1 MDLSVALYLLLLA
14 AVGASRLIELRIS
27 RRNQQRLAAQG
38 VVKIAERHFHWMV
51 LLHAG
56 VLAGAG
62 LEVVL
67 LRRPFIAALA
77 APMTV
82 LFVLAGGM
90 RWWVIRTLAGH
101 WNVQVMASA
110 GLGAVTS
117 GPYRWIRHPNYSAVY
132 VEMIVL
138 PLIHTAWITAMVAAL
153 GNAWILARRVAVEE
167 SVLLAD
173 PAYRAAM
180 GAKPRFLP
188 GLF

>member
-1 MDLSVALYLLLLA
+1 MDLSVPPYLFLLT
-14 AVGASRLIELRIS
+14 AVGAGRLMEMRLS

-38 VVKIAERHFHWMV
+38 VVKVSEPHFCWMV

-56 VLAGAG
+56 VLVGAA

-67 LRRPFIAALA
+67 LRRPFIAMLGVPMAL
-77 APMTV
+77 
-82 LFVLAGGM
+82 LFVLANGM

-117 GPYRWIRHPNYSAVY
+117 GPYRWIRHPNYLAVY
-132 VEMIVL
+132 IEMVAL
-138 PLIHTAWITAMVAAL
+138 PLIHTAWLTAIVAAL
-153 GNAWILARRVAVEE
+153 GNAWVLARRVAVED

>member
-1 MDLSVALYLLLLA
+1 MDVSVPLYLCLLG
-14 AVGASRLIELRIS
+14 AVGAGRLVEMRIS
-27 RRNQQRLAAQG
+27 RRNQRRLAAQG
-38 VVKIAERHFHWMV
+38 VEKISEPHFYRMI

-67 LRRPFIAALA
+67 LRRPFLPALA
-77 APMTV
+77 LPMAL
-82 LFVLAGGM
+82 LFLIANGV
-90 RWWVIRTLAGH
+90 RWWVIHTLAGH

-110 GLGAVTS
+110 RLGAVTT
-117 GPYRWIRHPNYSAVY
+117 GPYRWIRHPNYLAVY
-132 VEMIVL
+132 LELVAL
-138 PLIHTAWITAMVAAL
+138 PLIHTAWMTAIVAAL
-153 GNAWILARRVAVEE
+153 ANAWILARRVAVEE

-173 PAYRAAM
+173 PGYRATM

>member
-1 MDLSVALYLLLLA
+1 MDVSVQLYLCLLA
-14 AVGASRLIELRIS
+14 AVGAERLIEMRIS
-27 RRNQQRLAAQG
+27 RKNQQRLTAQG
-38 VVKIAERHFHWMV
+38 VEKISEPHFCWMV

-56 VLAGAG
+56 VLVAAA
-62 LEVVL
+62 LEVAL

-77 APMTV
+77 VPTAL
-82 LFVLAGGM
+82 LFVLANGI
-90 RWWVIRTLAGH
+90 RWWVIRILSGH

-117 GPYRWIRHPNYSAVY
+117 GPYRWIRHPNYLAVY
-132 VEMIVL
+132 IELIAL
-138 PLIHTAWITAMVAAL
+138 PLIHTAWITAVIAAL
-153 GNAWILARRVAVEE
+153 GNAWVLARRVAVEE

-180 GAKPRFLP
+180 GGKPRFLP